1 MKKYTL
7 GLIIFALF
15 AVPVLIFCINGFKP
29 IDSLMGPP
37 KLEGENLEIQLAFEK
52 SVEKG
57 YKLKSPIV
65 GDYRSAYIFK
75 DLDSDGQNEVIVFYS
90 TETAVDIIRMN
101 VLMKIDGVWKSVA
114 DYESSHS
121 EIHRVNFSD
130 LNNDKNKE
138 IIVGWSVYQ
147 NELSRNL
154 NVYKI
159 FDTDEIQIASIFDS
173 AYSEFDVLDVNGD
186 SKQDIVIFDTD
197 KRSEDST
204 YNLFMINY
212 SDDKFELT
220 DSFALDSSITS
231 IKSVKYDFD
240 SKKHSRR
247 IFIDGYKTDSSL
259 ITDCICYDQSLNCF
273 ERIAI
278 DDITVSSISSRNI
291 NVLCADIDS
300 DGRIE
305 IPVIKQIPKSRVISE
320 GSTQMQNQS
329 IVEWVRFEDSQIKS
343 VFHRIINSK
352 SGFEIQL
359 PEKLVNKITLSN
371 NYRSNIMIF
380 YELLEDESGELS
392 TGELLFS
399 LYFRNSHDE
408 SRVPS
413 EYRFLKET
421 SNGEIYFRIHSS
433 ASEYGIDRTA
443 ISNMIIF

>member
-7 GLIIFALF
+7 GLIFFAIF
-15 AVPVLIFCINGFKP
+15 AVPVLIFCINGFRP

-37 KLEGENLEIQLAFEK
+37 KLEGENLEIQLAFEE

-101 VLMKIDGVWKSVA
+101 VLKKIDGAWKSVA

-130 LNNDKNKE
+130 LNNDKKKE

-159 FDTDEIQIASIFDS
+159 FDTDEIQIVNIFDS
-173 AYSEFDVLDVNGD
+173 TYSEFDVLDVNGD
-186 SKQDIVIFDTD
+186 SKQDIIIFDTD
-197 KRSEDST
+197 KRTEDST
-204 YNLFMINY
+204 YNLFMVNY
-212 SDDKFELT
+212 SEDKFELA
-220 DSFALDSSITS
+220 DAFPLDSSITS

-240 SKKHSRR
+240 SYNHSRR
-247 IFIDGYKTDSSL
+247 IFVDGYKTDSSL
-259 ITDCICYDQSLNCF
+259 ITDCIRYDQELNCF
-273 ERIAI
+273 ERLSI
-278 DDITVSSISSRNI
+278 DDVTVSSVSSRNI
-291 NVLCADIDS
+291 NILCSDIDS
-300 DGRIE
+300 DGIIE
-305 IPVIKQIPKSRVISE
+305 IPVIKSIPKSRLISE
-320 GSTQMQNQS
+320 GSAQMQNQS
-329 IVEWVRFEDSQIKS
+329 IVEWVRFEDNSIDT
-343 VFHRIINSK
+343 VCHRIINSK

-359 PEKLVNKITLSN
+359 PETLVDKVTLSN
-371 NYRSNIMIF
+371 NYRSDIMIF
-380 YELLEDESGELS
+380 YELLEDENGEFS

-399 LYFRNSHDE
+399 LYYRDNYNE

-413 EYRFLKET
+413 EYRLLKET
-421 SNGEIYFRIHSS
+421 TKGEIYYRIHS
-433 ASEYGIDRTA
+433 AAYDCGIDRTA
-443 ISNMIIF
+443 LSNMIIF